1 MKALVL
7 AATFFA
13 VLLLVPYGTVLGASQ
28 PEYTIQIGSDGSATW
43 TVTQTLGINS
53 SIETLETLQN
63 RITLLVEASESTTGR
78 AMTGIVDSLAFTRPI
93 GSSYI
98 QAEYKFEWENFSEVE
113 DSRIVMGDVFR
124 TANFFDRLYGDG
136 QVYVTYPS
144 QYVVETV
151 QPAPFVRN
159 DLMQTLEWLGTTDL
173 ESGTS
178 IVLMRQSAPANFI
191 ETLSSNAVLI
201 GSLVAIAAVSSAIL
215 FNIRINRKKKI
226 STLER
231 VEPINLPIMENDE
244 ERTMKLIRSSGGSLY
259 QSAITDHFRFSK
271 AKTSQL
277 LAALEQRGIIR
288 RYKKGRDK
296 IVVLVEDNKDEI
308 P

>member
-13 VLLLVPYGTVLGASQ
+13 VLLLVPYGTVVGASQ
-28 PEYTIQIGSDGSATW
+28 PQYTIQIGSDGSATW

-53 SIETLETLQN
+53 TIETLETLQN

-78 AMTGIVDSLAFTRPI
+78 AMTGSVDSLTFTRPTS
-93 GSSYI
+93 SSYI
-98 QAEYKFEWENFSEVE
+98 QAEYEFEWENFSEVK
-113 DSRIVMGDVFR
+113 DSHIVIGDVFR
-124 TANFFDRLYGDG
+124 TANFFDQLYGDG
-136 QVYVTYPS
+136 QVYITYPS

-151 QPAPFVRN
+151 QPAPFVRD
-159 DLMQTLEWLGTTDL
+159 DLTQTLEWLGTTDL
-173 ESGTS
+173 EKGTS
-178 IVLMRQSAPANFI
+178 VVLMRQSVPSNFI
-191 ETLSSNAVLI
+191 DTLSGNAVLI
-201 GSLVAIAAVSSAIL
+201 VTLVAIAAVSLAIL

-231 VEPINLPIMENDE
+231 PEPISLPIIENDE

-277 LAALEQRGIIR
+277 LAVLEHRGIIR

-296 IVVLVEDNKDEI
+296 IVVLVEDNKDEVS
-308 P
+308 